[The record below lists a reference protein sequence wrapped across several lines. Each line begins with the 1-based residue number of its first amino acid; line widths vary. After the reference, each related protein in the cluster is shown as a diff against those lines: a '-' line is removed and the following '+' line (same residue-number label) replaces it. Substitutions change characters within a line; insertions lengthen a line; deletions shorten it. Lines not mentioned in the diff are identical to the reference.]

1 MGFGTP
7 DCAQFR
13 AAISLR
19 LLTAISLRSLTAIS
33 LRSHPHLITGLLRHG
48 VECSIKTPAGLHS
61 DVLLLLRI
69 SCVFAVLYVNQP
81 LRVRTLLQHNV
92 PNLYGCIIMQ

>member
-19 LLTAISLRSLTAIS
+19 LLTAIS

-48 VECSIKTPAGLHS
+48 VECSIKTPRRVCTQTCCCSCESHAC
-61 DVLLLLRI
+61 LLCYTSINRYEYALG
-69 SCVFAVLYVNQP
+69 F
-81 LRVRTLLQHNV
+81 
-92 PNLYGCIIMQ
+92 IMQ